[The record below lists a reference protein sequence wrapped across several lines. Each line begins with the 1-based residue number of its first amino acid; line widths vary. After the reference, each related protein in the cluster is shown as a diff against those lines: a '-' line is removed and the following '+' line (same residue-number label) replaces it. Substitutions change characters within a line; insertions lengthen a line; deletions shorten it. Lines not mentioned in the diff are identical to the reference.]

1 MNGLDQCRELEFP
14 GSYFFNG
21 ERLINHMI
29 RTIKVLDQD
38 SCELQCYKESN
49 CVSINFEFTGTYNCD
64 LNNATHKEHGEALV
78 KTEGYVYHGTIVS
91 RASVFCMFSIRLY
104 SNENLTVTLFYIRK
118 FFFRSKFKLRLTRI
132 LITY

>member
-21 ERLINHMI
+21 ERLINHVI

-38 SCELQCYKESN
+38 SCELQCYKENN

-64 LNNATHKEHGEALV
+64 LNNATHKEHREALV

-91 RASVFCMFSIRLY
+91 RASVFCMFSIRLQ
-104 SNENLTVTLFYIRK
+104 SNENLTVK
-118 FFFRSKFKLRLTRI
+118 KE
-132 LITY
+132 